1 MCFVYEK
8 LATTLRGGSRSVQ
21 TDGGRPL
28 VVYSAMAQST
38 LRKRSLQPLTS
49 ISARQQAGTAQ
60 SVRLRRCQICLLNQ
74 QQWNHTGERQT
85 LALEKWSASFLHG
98 FSGARTSLYV
108 TCRACGSVAK
118 R

>member
-1 MCFVYEK
+1 MKSLPLLFVVVVVAFKPMAGDPLLCIVQWPKALFAKE
-8 LATTLRGGSRSVQ
+8 ACSRSPAVPPASKQ
-21 TDGGRPL
+21 GQHSQYGC
-28 VVYSAMAQST
+28 VAVE
-38 LRKRSLQPLTS
+38 
-49 ISARQQAGTAQ
+49 
-60 SVRLRRCQICLLNQ
+60 CLLNQ

-108 TCRACGSVAK
+108 TCRACGSVAQ

>member
-49 ISARQQAGTAQ
+49 SSARQQAGTAQ
-60 SVRLRRCQICLLNQ
+60 SVRLRRCRMS
-74 QQWNHTGERQT
+74 T
-85 LALEKWSASFLHG
+85 KSAAVESY
-98 FSGARTSLYV
+98 R
-108 TCRACGSVAK
+108 RAANIST
-118 R
+118 